1 MSGSPYTIIK
11 AAWKKI
17 DDGVPAQPSLFERPE
32 ESVVRCGRR
41 SIIVSMRPAGPTGW
55 SNRLIAGDSLL
66 PALRK
71 PPF

>member
-17 DDGVPAQPSLFERPE
+17 DDGVPVQPSLFERPE
-32 ESVVRCGRR
+32 EH
-41 SIIVSMRPAGPTGW
+41 RPLREEIDYYKHAPGW